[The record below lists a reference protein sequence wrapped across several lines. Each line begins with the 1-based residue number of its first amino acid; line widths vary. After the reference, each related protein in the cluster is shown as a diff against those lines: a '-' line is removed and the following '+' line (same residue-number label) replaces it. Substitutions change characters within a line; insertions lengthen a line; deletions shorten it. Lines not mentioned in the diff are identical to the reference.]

1 MLGPGPRPKR
11 RRFEFQPGDVVVK
24 ILVTPATASKI
35 IGTGGAEVKAL
46 RAQSGVTLHI
56 WENKFMGT
64 GLQVVVLGGPRP
76 SVDQGLAF
84 VMEKLAEEALSG
96 SGEIVAQLLLTRN
109 TVSKII
115 GAKGANIQ
123 QLRQEFGCHIEA
135 DKLTHN
141 GEQVLKVNGPN
152 EMLQQLLLRLTELV
166 EGSGDSTQVANNEYG
181 TDAGYAGT
189 WKGKG
194 SGPKGVFGDFGGG
207 GKGGEFSGGKGAEWG
222 GGGKGADWHGKGMG
236 ALGPAP
242 MAGGAGGKGQK
253 GFDGYGQGQYGQY
266 GAQETPMEFLQAEQD
281 PAVLASVSTIQF
293 AIPVES
299 VSRVLGKGG
308 IYSKEISRQTGA
320 KLVIDPAVP
329 GAETCVV
336 TLTGQVWLLV
346 AGILPQQSAQQD
358 KQCN

>member
-24 ILVTPATASKI
+24 ILVSPATASKI

-84 VMEKLAEEALSG
+84 VMEKLAEEALS
-96 SGEIVAQLLLTRN
+96 SSVEVVAQLLLTRN

-135 DKLTHN
+135 EKLTHN

-152 EMLQQLLLRLTELV
+152 EMLQGLLLRLTELV
-166 EGSGDSTQVANNEYG
+166 EGSGDSQQVANNEYG
-181 TDAGYAGT
+181 TDAGFAGT

-207 GKGGEFSGGKGAEWG
+207 KGGEFGGGGKGGDWG
-222 GGGKGADWHGKGMG
+222 GGGKGGDWGHGKGMG
-236 ALGPAP
+236 ALAPAVP
-242 MAGGAGGKGQK
+242 MAGSKGNK
-253 GFDGYGQGQYGQY
+253 GFDGYGQGHFGQY
-266 GAQETPMEFLQAEQD
+266 GAQDTQMEFLQAEQD

-336 TLTGQVWLLV
+336 TLTGQVGGVNRAHCMVVSRLL
-346 AGILPQQSAQQD
+346 AQY
-358 KQCN
+358 